1 MTNFRELS
9 KQVAIVG
16 AAESDHF
23 GICPNVS
30 ALQLHAEAVK
40 NALDDAGLQK
50 SDVDGLFNTWQ
61 MNQVG
66 DYLGIAPRYVDGTMV
81 GGCSFMILVE
91 HAMLALVHGLCDVAV
106 ISHGESGR
114 SNVSN
119 PRLQILP
126 QSPQGQFE
134 APYGI
139 MGPPSL
145 FSVPVLR
152 HMHKYGTTK
161 RHLARVAVNTRA
173 WAVKNPRAMRAGDG
187 PITVEDVFNSRLI
200 CYPFN
205 LLDCCLVGDAG
216 GALVLTRADRAKD
229 LRRPPVYVLGTGEGV
244 AHSMVSMMEDFTT
257 SIAAKKAGERAF
269 AMSGVKHS
277 DIDLAMLYD
286 AFTHTPL
293 FALEDLGFVGPGE
306 SGPFVEEMGTGP
318 GGRFPMNTNGGGLS
332 YIHTGMYGMF
342 ALVEAVRQLRGEC
355 GDRQVPNAKIALA
368 HGPGGMFTAGG
379 TVILGTE

>member
-1 MTNFRELS
+1 MANFRELS

-23 GICPNVS
+23 GLAPNVS
-30 ALQLHAEAVK
+30 ALQLHAEAIK

-50 SDVDGLFNTWQ
+50 SDVDGMFNTWQ
-61 MNQVG
+61 MAAVG
-66 DYLGIAPRYVDGTMV
+66 DYVGINPRYVDATMV

-119 PRLQILP
+119 PRLPILP

-145 FSVPVLR
+145 FSIPVLR
-152 HMHKYGTTK
+152 HMHQYGTTK
-161 RHLARVAVNTRA
+161 RHLAQVAVNTRA
-173 WAVKNPRAMRAGDG
+173 WAIKNPKAMKYAEG

-216 GALVLTRADRAKD
+216 GALILTRADRAKD
-229 LRRPPVYVLGTGEGV
+229 LRRQPVYVLGTGEGT
-244 AHSMVSMMEDFTT
+244 AHSLVSMMEDFAT
-257 SIAAKKAGERAF
+257 SIAARQAGKRAF
-269 AMSGVKHS
+269 EMAGVKHE

-293 FALEDLGFVGPGE
+293 FALEDLGFVKPGE

-318 GGRFPMNTNGGGLS
+318 DGKFPMNTNGGGLS

-355 GDRQVPNAKIALA
+355 GDRQVKAAKMALA

-379 TVILGTE
+379 TVILGTD